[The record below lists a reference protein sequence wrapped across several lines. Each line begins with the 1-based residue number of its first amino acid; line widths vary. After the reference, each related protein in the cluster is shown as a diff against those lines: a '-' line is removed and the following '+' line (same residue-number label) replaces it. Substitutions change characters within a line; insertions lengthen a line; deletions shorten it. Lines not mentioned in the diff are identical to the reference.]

1 MARAM
6 AHPVAYPMAYPMAHP
21 KFCILPIMKK
31 KLTYAPREQA
41 FKLSDGSQDAFQ

>member
-6 AHPVAYPMAYPMAHP
+6 AHPVAYLKAYPMAHP

-41 FKLSDGSQDAFQ
+41 FKLSDGGHDAFQ